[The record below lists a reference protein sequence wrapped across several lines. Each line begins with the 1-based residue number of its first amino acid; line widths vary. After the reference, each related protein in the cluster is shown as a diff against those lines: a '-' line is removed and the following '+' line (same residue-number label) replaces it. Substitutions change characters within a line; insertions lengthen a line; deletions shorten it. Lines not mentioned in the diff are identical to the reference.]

1 MCYNQ
6 NVSLASFIVGT
17 LVAIFLIKRKKP
29 FDATFGFLIFFYS
42 IIQLSEYLMWKSLED
57 GLDTE
62 LNLKA
67 TKLAYYSL
75 WSNLLGLGIGIWKD
89 TGNKVPMFVG
99 TLAMIIARI
108 VQPTFTISRPTKES
122 LGHLVWGF
130 DSNYYILVFI
140 LCTLSFIYK
149 TDLKHTW
156 IAFPFFIGGL
166 LISKFK
172 YKGTAS
178 YWCWISAALSFVILV
193 FK

>member
-29 FDATFGFLIFFYS
+29 FDATFGFLILFYS
-42 IIQLSEYLMWKSLED
+42 VIQLSEYLMWKSLED
-57 GLDTE
+57 GINTE

-75 WSNLLGLGIGIWKD
+75 WSNLLGLGIGIWRD
-89 TGNKVPMFVG
+89 TGNKLPLFIGSLFMF
-99 TLAMIIARI
+99 IARI
-108 VQPTFTISRPTKES
+108 AEPTFTISKPTPQS
-122 LGHLVWGF
+122 NGHLVWGF
-130 DSNYYILVFI
+130 DSNYYILVFMMC
-140 LCTLSFIYK
+140 LLSFVYK

-166 LISKFK
+166 IISKFK
-172 YKGTAS
+172 NLGTAS
-178 YWCWISAALSFVILV
+178 YWCWISALLSFVILV
-193 FK
+193 YK